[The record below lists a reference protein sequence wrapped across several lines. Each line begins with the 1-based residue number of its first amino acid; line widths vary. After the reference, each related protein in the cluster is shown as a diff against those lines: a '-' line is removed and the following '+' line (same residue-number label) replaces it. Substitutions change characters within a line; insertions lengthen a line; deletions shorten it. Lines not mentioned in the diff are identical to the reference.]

1 MPHRTVD
8 KKKITLIYDTGD
20 GLAFTFSSAEKIKQ
34 RIHLAV
40 LNNGFAIC
48 IEKNGKTSEPI
59 SVLPQDQFY
68 YISVEVQSCLKKP
81 ILFFPQP

>member
-1 MPHRTVD
+1 MPNGTVD
-8 KKKITLIYDTGD
+8 EKKMTPIYDIGD
-20 GLAFTFSSAEKIKQ
+20 GLLLHFHQLRIKNLFDCPEQ
-34 RIHLAV
+34 W
-40 LNNGFAIC
+40 IC
-48 IEKNGKTSEPI
+48 NLHRKNDGKTSEPI